1 MDEVISGLGTGF
13 AVAFAPL
20 NLTLALVGCFA
31 GTLIGALPGIGP
43 INGVAILLPI
53 AYGLGLPPESAL
65 ILLAGIYY
73 GAEYGGR
80 ISSILLNVPGDAGA
94 VMTTLDGNPM
104 ARRGEAGRALSL
116 SAVAS
121 FFGGTLAVVLMSL
134 FGPALADF
142 AVTFSPADYVALMVF
157 AFAALASLVGKRPV
171 KTLLG
176 ALIGLMMATVGIDA
190 NTGVP
195 RFTFDVPDLLA
206 GIDFLVVVIG
216 LFGMAELFH
225 LVERQAVGRLRALPV
240 DSSFVR
246 VKDLLFVKWTI
257 LRASLVGFFIGVL
270 PGTGASVASAVAY
283 GVEKR
288 AAGTTAGTFGT
299 GDARGLA
306 APEAANNGAAGG
318 AMVPMLTMGI
328 PGSGTTAILL
338 GALLLFNVQ
347 PGPLMFQQ
355 RPEIAWGLIA
365 SMYIGN
371 VALLVINLPL
381 VGLFARMLT
390 IPQHYLTPM
399 IAALA
404 FVGVYSIVG
413 NPFDLYLIIA
423 LGAFGWLLRKM
434 QFALAPVILGF
445 VLGGLFED
453 NLRRALSIS
462 AGDWGILVDS
472 WKSVML
478 YCLAAAAALAPL
490 WHSRRIRRRLAAQSE
505 QARRESQSESP
516 QNPAG

>member
-1 MDEVISGLGTGF
+1 MQEVFTGLATGF
-13 AVAFAPL
+13 DVALAPF
-20 NLTLALVGCFA
+20 NIMLVLIGCFA

-53 AYGLGLPPESAL
+53 AYSLGLPPESAL

-116 SAVAS
+116 SSVAS
-121 FFGGTLAVVLMSL
+121 FVGGTFAVILMSM
-134 FGPALADF
+134 FGPALAGF

-157 AFAALASLVGKRPV
+157 AFASLASLVGSNPA
-171 KTLLG
+171 KTLMA
-176 ALIGLMMATVGIDA
+176 ALIGLMLATMGIDA

-195 RFTFDVPDLLA
+195 RYTFGIPDLLA

-216 LFGMAELFH
+216 LFGMAELLH
-225 LVERQAVGRLRALPV
+225 LVEAQVSGRLRSLPV
-240 DSSFVR
+240 DKSFVR
-246 VKDLLFVKWTI
+246 WKDLAKTKFTI
-257 LRASLVGFFIGVL
+257 LRASLIGFFIGIL

-283 GVEKR
+283 GAEKR
-288 AAGTTAGTFGT
+288 AAGADAGEFGK
-299 GDARGLA
+299 GDMRGLA
-306 APEAANNGAAGG
+306 APEAANNAAAGG
-318 AMVPMLTMGI
+318 AMVPMLTLGI

-347 PGPLMFQQ
+347 PGPLMFTQ

-365 SMYIGN
+365 SMYVGN
-371 VALLVINLPL
+371 IALLVINLPM
-381 VGLFARMLT
+381 VGFFARMLT
-390 IPQHYLTPM
+390 IPQHYLTPL
-399 IAALA
+399 IAILA

-413 NPFDLYLIIA
+413 NPFDLYLIIL
-423 LGAFGWLLRKM
+423 LGMFGWLLRKLG
-434 QFALAPVILGF
+434 FALAPVILGF
-445 VLGGLFED
+445 VLGELFED

-462 AGDWGILVDS
+462 AGDWGILVSD
-472 WKSVML
+472 WKSVSL
-478 YCLAAAAALAPL
+478 YALAVVVVALPI
-490 WHSRRIRRRLAAQSE
+490 WA
-505 QARRESQSESP
+505 ARRARKQASAARGE
-516 QNPAG
+516 